1 MRSMTRLLVQLS
13 VRVRIEWKR
22 KEGEEVLLIKIMH
35 FCYGAISHVS
45 IFNSYELMGDN
56 ID

>member
-1 MRSMTRLLVQLS
+1 MLSMTRLLVQLS